1 MEQHRR
7 QDARPQSAN
16 ELIAFAQRLTR
27 VGLWFGGAL
36 ILAAALLI
44 GVDVTLRKFF
54 NASIGG
60 ADELAGYA
68 LALGTAWSLGA
79 ALLDRAHIR
88 IDSLYVL
95 FPRWLR
101 LGLDFVGVALLL
113 AFFGLIAR
121 HGWSVV
127 QQSWMSGSRSQSA
140 LATPTVIPQ
149 SLWLLGLALF
159 FVVGLALLAHAA
171 ILIARRNASAAEQA
185 ISTRSAAEE
194 VQEEIRE
201 LWSGPRSGS

>member
-1 MEQHRR
+1 M
-7 QDARPQSAN
+7 
-16 ELIAFAQRLTR
+16 
-27 VGLWFGGAL
+27 
-36 ILAAALLI
+36 LAAALVI
-44 GVDVTLRKFF
+44 GVDVALRKLFST
-54 NASIGG
+54 SIGG

-88 IDSLYVL
+88 IDSLYTL

-101 LGLDFVGVALLL
+101 LALDFAGIALLI

-127 QQSWMSGSRSQSA
+127 EQSWESGSRSQSA

-149 SLWLLGLALF
+149 AIWLVGLALF
-159 FVVGLALLAHAA
+159 LLVGLALLVHAVMLVARGEAAAAAH
-171 ILIARRNASAAEQA
+171 A

-194 VQEEIRE
+194 VDDELRE
-201 LWSGPRSGS
+201 RKGR